1 MGSLACVYF
10 AFTSCIIS
18 YAARII
24 ISLHFS
30 PVYPYA
36 PRKFIHAFHG
46 LGTNF
51 TLPCGVTIGDISRQM
66 RHRVQWLLYM
76 VPPAPGAVHTRLFLY
91 DSSQDDSSMME
102 FDGMYQFNPS
112 NQNFSLHVTDFA
124 VDTVSLQQHVVYY
137 ECTVT
142 TDIRGSSFLGTATT
156 NVTFEFGMYLQH

>member
-1 MGSLACVYF
+1 MHF

-30 PVYPYA
+30 PVHPHA

-66 RHRVQWLLYM
+66 HHRVQWLLYM
-76 VPPAPGAVHTRLFLY
+76 VSPGTVHTRLFLY
-91 DSSQDDSSMME
+91 DSSQDDSSTME

-142 TDIRGSSFLGTATT
+142 TYIQGFSTSETATT